1 MRKKLFLGIAALML
15 VALSSCIANKD
26 YIYLQGASK
35 DQVLVPNKVDY
46 RIQKNDILSVSIRTP
61 DALASALFNSGSG
74 IGSSTSGGGGGYSSG
89 GSYGGGGYGGG
100 GAGGNSFYF
109 SGYSID
115 EDGYIKLPIMGKLK
129 VVGLT
134 IKQIKALIEKEA
146 DKYFTGYFIN
156 VQLAGINYSIMGEVR
171 ISGSIS
177 VYKNQHNL
185 LEALAMA
192 GDLTPFAN
200 RKHIQIIRQYPDGI
214 RIHEVDITQ
223 VSVINSPYFLIQP
236 NDIIYV
242 QPIKRRESGFAID
255 GLTSFGQGAAIF
267 TTLVSVITAYAI
279 IKQAY
284 K

>member
-1 MRKKLFLGIAALML
+1 MMRKKLFLGIAALML

-74 IGSSTSGGGGGYSSG
+74 IGSASGGGGYSG
-89 GSYGGGGYGGG
+89 NGGGGYTASGG

-192 GDLTPFAN
+192 GDLTPLAN
-200 RKHIQIIRQYPDGI
+200 RKHIQIIRQYPDGV

-223 VSVINSPYFLIQP
+223 VSIINSPYFLIQP

-242 QPIKRRESGFAID
+242 QPIKRRETGFAVD
-255 GLTSFGQGAAIF
+255 GFTSFSQGAAIF
-267 TTLVSVITAYAI
+267 TTFVSVITAYALI
-279 IKQAY
+279 RQAY
-284 K
+284 R

>member
-1 MRKKLFLGIAALML
+1 MMRKKLFLGIAALML

-74 IGSSTSGGGGGYSSG
+74 IGSASGGGGYSG
-89 GSYGGGGYGGG
+89 NGGGGYTASGG

-192 GDLTPFAN
+192 GDLTP
-200 RKHIQIIRQYPDGI
+200 
-214 RIHEVDITQ
+214 
-223 VSVINSPYFLIQP
+223 
-236 NDIIYV
+236 
-242 QPIKRRESGFAID
+242 
-255 GLTSFGQGAAIF
+255 
-267 TTLVSVITAYAI
+267 
-279 IKQAY
+279 
-284 K
+284 